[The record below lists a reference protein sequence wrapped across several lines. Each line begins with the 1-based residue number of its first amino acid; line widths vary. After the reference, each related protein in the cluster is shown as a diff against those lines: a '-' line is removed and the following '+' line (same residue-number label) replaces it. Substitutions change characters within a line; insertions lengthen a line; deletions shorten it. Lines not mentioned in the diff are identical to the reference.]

1 MFLVLLSL
9 IIAKSPNN
17 PIGLL
22 DGGGVGKRHSPMHR
36 KNVPKM
42 PLMIRTRSG
51 RAKESFFQVWHKSHL
66 RNTNVRKR
74 CRISLAFYSFP
85 LFLLL
90 LLLWMNIYILECQ
103 PRGGKHFHPYSMLFA
118 WGWYFLVYMSWNLWP
133 VTRDY
138 HVSLWT
144 CQRLQLLASTSEG
157 KLLRVGVGGGGHS
170 ASQMRQSSA
179 SPQCQGTPGQ

>member
-9 IIAKSPNN
+9 IITKPPNN
-17 PIGLL
+17 PTGLL
-22 DGGGVGKRHSPMHR
+22 DGGGVGKSHSPMHR

-51 RAKESFFQVWHKSHL
+51 RAKESFSQVWHKSHL
-66 RNTNVRKR
+66 RNTKVWER
-74 CRISLAFYSFP
+74 CRISLAFYSPPP
-85 LFLLL
+85 LFFCCCCE
-90 LLLWMNIYILECQ
+90 WIYILECQ
-103 PRGGKHFHPYSMLFA
+103 PQGGKHFHPYSMLFA
-118 WGWYFLVYMSWNLWP
+118 WGWYCLVYMSWNLWP
-133 VTRDY
+133 VACDY

-157 KLLRVGVGGGGHS
+157 KLLRIGVGGSGHS